1 MYKNACTYLETWSS
15 SPPFFFFPPKA
26 TAFTFVQNLFSY
38 IKEHSIFVTSVTFS
52 IVKGN

>member
-15 SPPFFFFPPKA
+15 YPLLFFPPKA

-38 IKEHSIFVTSVTFS
+38 IREHSIFVTSVTFS

>member
-15 SPPFFFFPPKA
+15 SPFFSPPPKA
-26 TAFTFVQNLFSY
+26 TAFMFVQNLFSY
-38 IKEHSIFVTSVTFS
+38 IKEHSVFVTSVTFS